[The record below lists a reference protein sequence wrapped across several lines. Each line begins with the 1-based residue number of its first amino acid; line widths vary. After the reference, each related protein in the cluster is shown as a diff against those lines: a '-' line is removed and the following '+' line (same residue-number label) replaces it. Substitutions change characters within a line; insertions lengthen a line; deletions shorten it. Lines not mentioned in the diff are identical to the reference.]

1 MQNRVSY
8 DLISKSLKTKI
19 CRTIIFPVV
28 LYECATWSLIL
39 REENSLRVFE
49 KRVLRKIFGSK
60 WEEVWQETERGCIM
74 RNIVVSTP
82 YIISFG

>member
-28 LYECATWSLIL
+28 LYECYTWSLTL
-39 REENSLRVFE
+39 KEELKLRVFE
-49 KRVLRKIFGSK
+49 DMKWRKLHN
-60 WEEVWQETERGCIM
+60 EELNDLQGTTWKIQA
-74 RNIVVSTP
+74 
-82 YIISFG
+82 